1 MEGVKSDRY
10 VTPGERVGEIEH
22 FAPGYGVCEIN
33 SMLVATLVG
42 TLVKD
47 KAKSTDSKP
56 ILRVNS
62 AKYADGRPLLPG
74 IGSKVTARVTRVT
87 PRGASVEIL
96 VIDGKAVREIFKGVI
111 NQQDVRQV
119 EVDKVEIYKCFA
131 PGDVVLAEVIS
142 LGDRHSYFLSTA
154 KNELGVI
161 HAKSKA
167 GVVMTPLNWQEM
179 LCPATNTKEFRKV
192 AKESQGS

>member
-1 MEGVKSDRY
+1 MDARTERY
-10 VTPGERVGEIEH
+10 VTPGERVGEAEH
-22 FAPGYGVCEIN
+22 FAAGYGVCEMN
-33 SMLVATLVG
+33 NMLVATLLG

-47 KAKSTDSKP
+47 RARTPDSKP
-56 ILRVNS
+56 ILKVNS
-62 AKYADGRPLLPG
+62 TKFSDGRPLLPN
-74 IGSKVTARVTRVT
+74 IGSKVTTRVTRVT

-96 VIDGKAVREIFKGVI
+96 VIDGKAVREVFKGVI

-167 GVVMTPLNWQEM
+167 GVVMTPLNWKEM
-179 LCPATNTKEFRKV
+179 MCPATNTKELRKV
-192 AKESQGS
+192 AKENRVS